1 MGKPREF
8 EKPMGV
14 RDFLP
19 EMACKKQWVERQV
32 EERFSAWGY
41 QEVITP
47 TLEFYDTV
55 GGASA
60 IDEDKLFKLL
70 DGQGKTLVL
79 RPDQTAPIAR
89 VVASLM
95 REVSLPIRLFYHAN
109 VFRAQEREAGRSA
122 EFFQSGVELVGD
134 DSPEADAEVLALAVE
149 SLQAC
154 DVGSIQLA
162 IGHIGLLDALLMEQ
176 LNDRQTAEE
185 LRECLG
191 RRNLVEYST
200 RVASLELSEERK
212 ARLLSVLNRRG
223 DDRVLHLWKETES
236 PRVRE
241 MIAHLEAVWE
251 ALRDWGMDRFMVLD
265 LSLVGSLD
273 YYTGLYFEGY
283 GAASYYLLSGGR
295 YDRLL
300 NRFDRPAPARG
311 FALKTDRLIMA
322 SRGTGTKKERITLTY
337 DRTNRKQAFQEAE
350 RLRKQGKAVTL
361 RLVEGSSPV
370 AIHSD
375 AGEDSGRVET
385 CAAMQEEVGENG

>member
-19 EMACKKQWVERQV
+19 EVACKKQWVERQV

-41 QEVITP
+41 REVITP
-47 TLEFYDTV
+47 TLEYYDTV

-60 IDEDKLFKLL
+60 IQEDKLFKLL

-95 REVSLPIRLFYHAN
+95 REVPLPIRLFYHAN

-149 SLQAC
+149 ALQAC
-154 DVGSIQLA
+154 QVGSIQVA
-162 IGHIGLLDALLMEQ
+162 VGHIGLLDALLREQ
-176 LNDRQTAEE
+176 GTDSHTADE
-185 LRECLG
+185 LREYLA
-191 RRNLVEYST
+191 RRNWVAFRT
-200 RVASLELSEERK
+200 RVASLDLSEGQR
-212 ARLLSVLNRRG
+212 ARLLAILDRRG
-223 DDRVLHLWKETES
+223 DDGVLRYWRETES
-236 PRVRE
+236 PRVKE
-241 MIAHLEAVWE
+241 MIAHLEAMWE
-251 ALRDWGMDRFMVLD
+251 ALRDWGMDRYMVLD

-273 YYTGLYFEGY
+273 YYTGFYFEGY
-283 GAASYYLLSGGR
+283 GAASYYLVSGGR

-300 NRFDRPAPARG
+300 DRFDRPAPARG
-311 FALKTDRLIMA
+311 FGLKTDRLILA
-322 SRGTGTKKERITLTY
+322 SGEIGDEKERITVRY
-337 DRTNRKQAFQEAE
+337 DGNHRKQAFQEAK
-350 RLRKQGKAVTL
+350 RLRGQGKAVTL
-361 RLVEGSSPV
+361 RLDSSQHGV
-370 AIHSD
+370 AIVPENHHRK
-375 AGEDSGRVET
+375 E
-385 CAAMQEEVGENG
+385 GENG

>member
-19 EMACKKQWVERQV
+19 EVARKKAWVERQV
-32 EERFSAWGY
+32 ENRFTAWGY
-41 QEVITP
+41 REVITP
-47 TLEFYDTV
+47 TLEYFDTV

-95 REVSLPIRLFYHAN
+95 RDEPLPLRLFYHAN

-149 SLQAC
+149 ALQAC
-154 DVGSIQLA
+154 QVGSIQLA

-176 LNDRQTAEE
+176 LQSRQAANL
-185 LRECLG
+185 LRECLS
-191 RRNLVEYST
+191 RRNLVEFRR
-200 RVASLELSEERK
+200 RVLSLDLDDGGKEL
-212 ARLLSVLNRRG
+212 LLSILDQRG
-223 DDRVLHLWKETES
+223 DDRILRRWKETDC
-236 PRVRE
+236 PRVQE
-241 MIAHLEAVWE
+241 AIAHLEGIWDT
-251 ALRDWGMDRFMVLD
+251 LCDWGLDHFMVID

-300 NRFDRPAPARG
+300 QRFERPAPARG
-311 FALKTDRLIMA
+311 FALKTERLIMA
-322 SRGTGTKKERITLTY
+322 GTGEIPMKDGITLVY
-337 DRTNRKQAFQEAE
+337 DRSSRRRAFWEAR
-350 RLRKQGKAVTL
+350 RLREEGKAVTL
-361 RLVEGSSPV
+361 RQDEQGSGV
-370 AIHSD
+370 RIIR
-375 AGEDSGRVET
+375 GE
-385 CAAMQEEVGENG
+385 EEENG

>member
-8 EKPMGV
+8 EKPVGV

-19 EMACKKQWVERQV
+19 EVARKKQWVERQV
-32 EERFSAWGY
+32 EERFTAWGY
-41 QEVITP
+41 REVITP
-47 TLEFYDTV
+47 TLEYFDTV

-95 REVSLPIRLFYHAN
+95 REEPLPLRLFYHAN

-134 DSPEADAEVLALAVE
+134 HSPEADAEVLALAVE

-154 DVGSIQLA
+154 RVGSIQLA

-176 LNDRQTAEE
+176 LQDRKTADQ
-185 LRECLG
+185 LRECLS
-191 RRNLVEYST
+191 RRNLVEFRH
-200 RVASLELSEERK
+200 RVNALDLPERG
-212 ARLLSVLNRRG
+212 REWLLSILEQRG
-223 DDRVLHLWKETES
+223 GVTILQRWKGTDCSRVQKA
-236 PRVRE
+236 
-241 MIAHLEAVWE
+241 IAHLEGIWE
-251 ALRDWGMDRFMVLD
+251 ALCDWELDHYMGID

-273 YYTGLYFEGY
+273 YYSGIYFEGY

-300 NRFDRPAPARG
+300 ERFDRPAPARG

-322 SRGTGTKKERITLTY
+322 GTGEGSVKEAITLVY
-337 DRTNRKQAFQEAE
+337 DPASRRRAYREAT
-350 RLRKQGKAVTL
+350 RLRSEGKAVTL
-361 RLVEGSSPV
+361 RIDENNPGIAV
-370 AIHSD
+370 IR
-375 AGEDSGRVET
+375 GEE
-385 CAAMQEEVGENG
+385 GENG